1 MDKKMKTSIEMCA
14 LIGKMEGLLI
24 CLKNESKNSL
34 DFQLDFDELVRTVA
48 ELKQLVLTIE

>member
-24 CLKNESKNSL
+24 CLKNESKSSL
-34 DFQLDFDELVRTVA
+34 DFQLDFDELVRTVS
-48 ELKQLVLTIE
+48 ELKQLVITLE

>member
-1 MDKKMKTSIEMCA
+1 MDKKMKTSIEMCS

-34 DFQLDFDELVRTVA
+34 DFQLDFDELIRTVA